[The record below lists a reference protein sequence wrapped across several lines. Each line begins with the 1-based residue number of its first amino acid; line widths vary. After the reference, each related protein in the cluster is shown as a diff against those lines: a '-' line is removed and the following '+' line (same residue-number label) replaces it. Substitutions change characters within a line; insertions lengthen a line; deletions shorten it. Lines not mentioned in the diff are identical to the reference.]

1 MRDLNFQLAGKRAC
15 RFPGNPPH
23 GRVAPVKFLY
33 EIGDRIVVQGR
44 RSVRDG
50 FWTSFL
56 NFEVENHLLDA
67 TQPVNVIA
75 PQPLSRIHKLSH
87 TPEISNTVPQRV
99 PQPVE
104 GAAAAVSGE
113 RPVVRPR
120 PKVHQL
126 RQQFCADAL
135 TDYRCWMR

>member
-44 RSVRDG
+44 RSIQDG
-50 FWTSFL
+50 FWTFFKTL
-56 NFEVENHLLDA
+56 KLNHLLAA
-67 TQPVNVIA
+67 TQLVNVIA

-87 TPEISNTVPQRV
+87 PSVPQRV

-135 TDYRCWMR
+135 TDYRRCWMT